1 MKKLALLLILAVLV
15 SAAASTAFA
24 GTFNASGFVG
34 PGDPT
39 LLVGII
45 VTPNCTG
52 GYGGVDVF
60 YDIYEFQVDTD
71 GSYTVSVFS
80 ASGNTAFYLIANTF
94 DPGAVATNCIAAS
107 NTGNPQVASA
117 PLTAGSTYFV
127 VIIDDTFAQTGHNY
141 DLTISGPG
149 EIYVGGLPTVPA
161 CPYPLPAGSVI
172 RSVPAGAP
180 TFFAPDLGSQIS
192 NLTLPPGTWYISEI
206 EGDFALVWIACQA
219 QPIYIP
225 VNTIA
230 P

>member
-34 PGDPT
+34 PGDPS

-45 VTPNCTG
+45 LTPNCTG
-52 GYGGVDVF
+52 GYGGVNVF
-60 YDIYEFQVDTD
+60 YDVYEFQVDTD
-71 GSYTVSVFS
+71 GLYTVSVLS
-80 ASGNTAFYLIANTF
+80 SNTAFYLIANTF
-94 DPGAVATNCIAAS
+94 NPGAVATNCIAAS
-107 NTGNPQVASA
+107 NSGNPQQASA
-117 PLTAGSTYFV
+117 ALTAGTTYFV
-127 VIIDDTFAQTGHNY
+127 VIIDDTFDQLGQNY

-149 EIYVGGLPTVPA
+149 EIYLGGLPAAPA